1 MLYNSSFNE
10 SSMRTGVEMRAL
22 FIVPFADYK
31 LFPDFVQITPL
42 REATVTKFDVGIW
55 GLGKMKKNPSYN
67 KMKISLLAKEIYLWP
82 IFWVPTIS

>member
-42 REATVTKFDVGIW
+42 REATVTKFDVGI
-55 GLGKMKKNPSYN
+55 
-67 KMKISLLAKEIYLWP
+67 
-82 IFWVPTIS
+82 

>member
-1 MLYNSSFNE
+1 MNHLWGLELKWELYLLS
-10 SSMRTGVEMRAL
+10 
-22 FIVPFADYK
+22 PFADYK